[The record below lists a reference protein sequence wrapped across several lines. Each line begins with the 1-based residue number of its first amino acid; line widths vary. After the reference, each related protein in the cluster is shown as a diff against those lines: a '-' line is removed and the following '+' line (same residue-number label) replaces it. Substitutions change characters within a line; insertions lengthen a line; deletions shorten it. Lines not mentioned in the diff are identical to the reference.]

1 MCVALFAA
9 LLRWLIAGRKIA
21 AGQLNADDD
30 DDVVSVSL
38 VYLWRLLLQQL
49 LLLVVVLLLLC
60 CCFVAGWLGASIV
73 RTCTHM
79 SAAAA
84 DSGSFLWLLRP
95 GRPFPSPPLLLY
107 QPRSTAAQR
116 LWFVAFLM
124 RPCCTCCMW
133 QCCTRYSTIGPGI
146 ASPTPPPPLSA
157 LRTHMAP
164 LGLLAWPVFIFVGG
178 IYARRVFWFSIFQ
191 LVFLS
196 FSCCFFFLLCSLHAF
211 SITLQHLLASSAE
224 KGKRV
229 KLHAWEILCTRMDK
243 SREL

>member
-1 MCVALFAA
+1 MTATPLLPFPLPSPLTLPATLDCRTTTVICCISNAPVLHLLHVAMLHALFDYRA
-9 LLRWLIAGRKIA
+9 R
-21 AGQLNADDD
+21 NC
-30 DDVVSVSL
+30 VS
-38 VYLWRLLLQQL
+38 
-49 LLLVVVLLLLC
+49 
-60 CCFVAGWLGASIV
+60 
-73 RTCTHM
+73 H
-79 SAAAA
+79 
-84 DSGSFLWLLRP
+84 
-95 GRPFPSPPLLLY
+95 
-107 QPRSTAAQR
+107 ST
-116 LWFVAFLM
+116 
-124 RPCCTCCMW
+124 T
-133 QCCTRYSTIGPGI
+133 
-146 ASPTPPPPLSA
+146 SA

-196 FSCCFFFLLCSLHAF
+196 FSCCFFLLLCSLHAF